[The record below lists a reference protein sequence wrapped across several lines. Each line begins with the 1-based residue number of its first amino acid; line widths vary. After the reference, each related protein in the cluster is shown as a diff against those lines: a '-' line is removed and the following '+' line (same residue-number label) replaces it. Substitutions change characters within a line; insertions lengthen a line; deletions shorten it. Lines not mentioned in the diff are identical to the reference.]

1 MAAWK
6 WFVLAF
12 LYFVVFLGRSGGG
25 LGPSTMCGEMRTLF
39 VLGTVASV
47 LAAGALL
54 FRAILATAG
63 RIGRSSVPR
72 MTDVPS
78 SFNLDVPESRT
89 TGEVAP
95 ATPRRRLTPF
105 LILLALFGF
114 AAVILAPSGCTAFN
128 VCANA
133 DRPVAAEETNPL
145 LRFSGDLPHQKAE
158 KGPRDDQLTAYTAVF
173 DATAPWQ
180 VTWGTSGDRVRLDV
194 FTSDALQTG
203 NYFPDKGH
211 VKVVLAGREGSE
223 RVSQSGRFCV
233 RIELR
238 DEQFENRQSAY
249 YRPDRSQRTGPPPTP
264 RQMSWTVTI
273 GPP

>member
-1 MAAWK
+1 VAAWK
-6 WFVLAF
+6 WFVLAV
-12 LYFVVFLGRSGGG
+12 LYFFVFLGKSGGG

-39 VLGTVASV
+39 VLGTVASF
-47 LAAGALL
+47 LAAGALFL
-54 FRAILATAG
+54 VAVLATVG
-63 RIGRSSVPR
+63 RIGRSIVPR
-72 MTDVPS
+72 TTDVPS

-89 TGEVAP
+89 TAVVAP

-105 LILLALFGF
+105 LLALLGF
-114 AAVILAPSGCTAFN
+114 AGVILTPSGCTAFN

-133 DRPVAAEETNPL
+133 ERPVAAEGTNPL
-145 LRFSGDLPHQKAE
+145 LRFSGELPQKAE
-158 KGPRDDQLTAYTAVF
+158 KGTRDDGLTAYTAVF

-180 VTWGTSGDRVRLDV
+180 VAWGTSGDRVRLDV
-194 FTSDALQTG
+194 FTSDAVQSG
-203 NYFPDKGH
+203 NYFPEAGH

-238 DEQFENRQSAY
+238 DEQFENAQSAY
-249 YRPDRSQRTGPPPTP
+249 YGPDLRQRTGPPPTP
-264 RQMSWTVTI
+264 RPMSWTVTI